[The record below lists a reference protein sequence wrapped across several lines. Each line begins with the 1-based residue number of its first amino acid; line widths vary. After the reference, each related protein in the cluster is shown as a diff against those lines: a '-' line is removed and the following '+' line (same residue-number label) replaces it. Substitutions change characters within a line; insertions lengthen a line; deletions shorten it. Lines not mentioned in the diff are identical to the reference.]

1 MSRLPHPDRW
11 WFLAGGM
18 VSLLGWGGAHWLDS
32 IATGNAVVILG
43 AAIMVLSVFWGLTRQ
58 GFGITPSALAHLVW
72 LRRFYPDCSEV
83 ADLLS
88 DPGRLIT
95 WREAYAAERACIQTS
110 KVARP

>member
-11 WFLAGGM
+11 WFLAGGV
-18 VSLLGWGGAHWLDS
+18 VSLLGWAGAHWLS
-32 IATGNAVVILG
+32 SKTAGVGVVILG
-43 AAIMVLSVFWGLTRQ
+43 VWIMVPSAFWGLARQ

-88 DPGRLIT
+88 DPCLVIT
-95 WREAYAAERACIQTS
+95 WRDAYAAEKACIQTN
-110 KVARP
+110 KRARL